1 MNRFVLFA
9 IIAIVAGVI
18 LTVPLLSDQLANART
33 IKKIQFT
40 QTVTSTQDPGQGH
53 DNEQMAI
60 ILPPSSGSIYHG
72 SLTYSA
78 SEPVQVIIL
87 HKINKDESKG
97 QPTWTVDGNTL
108 YAQTSIDSGSNGGT
122 LDFSGS
128 ALSPPSIGS
137 NPIYAPTNFDGWIKE
152 TNPQTIQ
159 KTPPT

>member
-18 LTVPLLSDQLANART
+18 LIIPLLSDQLANART

-53 DNEQMAI
+53 GNEQMAI

-87 HKINKDESKG
+87 HQINKDESKG
-97 QPTWTVDGNTL
+97 DRKSTRLN
-108 YAQTSIDSGSNGGT
+108 SSH
-122 LDFSGS
+122 
-128 ALSPPSIGS
+128 
-137 NPIYAPTNFDGWIKE
+137 
-152 TNPQTIQ
+152 
-159 KTPPT
+159 